1 MLGWA
6 WIDRIGCGGELS
18 VMESGWR
25 RVVDEGCAHSEGGTG
40 CIGKRVNIVQ
50 INIEKIT
57 E

>member
-1 MLGWA
+1 MLGRA

-25 RVVDEGCAHSEGGTG
+25 RVVDEGCAHSEGWTG